1 MAKIVNLFNK
11 NQTVIWKFQED
22 KEWKL
27 KLIRLWVLL
36 MVHITTSFLKHKDII
51 ILRYILLINISQFV
65 KTSESV
71 EWQRSRSDFHEYRDV
86 YSEDSGEN

>member
-36 MVHITTSFLKHKDII
+36 MVHITTSFLKHKYII

-65 KTSESV
+65 KSSESV
-71 EWQRSRSDFHEYRDV
+71 EWQRS
-86 YSEDSGEN
+86 